1 MSKMPRFFKQRV
13 KHVLQFWPYLA
24 TLIFVVTC
32 QTSNLHVMYNLQH
45 LKIRHV
51 LDVMHCEKNLC
62 ENILKTLFGMNDS
75 PGSRQDVQDLNIRP
89 EIWLQPPRRQG
100 DQYYM
105 PHAPYILKPME
116 RSKFVSIV
124 SSIRTPTN
132 YVGAIHKRLQDGKL
146 QYMKSHDYHVLM
158 QQVRYSN
165 ILHTCTL
172 LRVCVGTNT
181 SHVNIDIVDAVAD
194 NPHDT
199 EMFARQ

>member
-1 MSKMPRFFKQRV
+1 
-13 KHVLQFWPYLA
+13 
-24 TLIFVVTC
+24 VTC
-32 QTSNLHVMYNLQH
+32 QTSNLQVMYNLQH

-51 LDVMHCEKNLC
+51 LNVMHYEMNLC

-89 EIWLQPPRRQG
+89 EIRLQPPQRQG

-105 PHAPYILKPME
+105 PHTPYKLKPME
-116 RSKFVSIV
+116 RSEFVSIV

-165 ILHTCTL
+165 ILRTCTL
-172 LRVCVGTNT
+172 FRVGVGTNT
-181 SHVNIDIVDAVAD
+181 SHVNIDIVDARAD

-199 EMFARQ
+199 

>member
-1 MSKMPRFFKQRV
+1 
-13 KHVLQFWPYLA
+13 
-24 TLIFVVTC
+24 VTC
-32 QTSNLHVMYNLQH
+32 QTSNLQVMYNLQH

-51 LDVMHCEKNLC
+51 LNVMHYEMNLC

-89 EIWLQPPRRQG
+89 EIRLQPPQRQG

-105 PHAPYILKPME
+105 PHTPYKLKPME
-116 RSKFVSIV
+116 RSEFVSIV

-165 ILHTCTL
+165 IPRPCLL
-172 LRVCVGTNT
+172 LRVVAGTNT
-181 SHVNIDIVDAVAD
+181 THVTIDILDARAD
-194 NPHDT
+194 NHHDT
-199 EMFARQ
+199 YLFAREHAPHVILHFGHNGA